1 MLLLLL
7 LLAEDWTPK
16 KLEVEVPMPEELH
29 LESLRSQGP
38 LPGEQLQP
46 EDRPAAAAAGVAG
59 TATPASAEAEA
70 AAEPDAVIVAQL
82 VSMGFSENG
91 SMRAGESPVACPLSG
106 SCQAMGCL
114 QV

>member
-1 MLLLLL
+1 MSLLALFVLLVLLLW
-7 LLAEDWTPK
+7 AEDWTPK

-38 LPGEQLQP
+38 LPDEQLQP
-46 EDRPAAAAAGVAG
+46 EDTPAAAATAGA
-59 TATPASAEAEA
+59 ATPAPAPAA

-91 SMRAGESPVACPLSG
+91 SMRAGEHYAPQSNADTSN
-106 SCQAMGCL
+106 A
-114 QV
+114 